1 MGSSATYAYDNW
13 DDLERERKKSLREEG
28 TLKYQRALGRADR
41 VKLQLATLLNS
52 MPENEWH
59 KIKSIKVDL

>member
-13 DDLERERKKSLREEG
+13 DELEYQRKKSLREEDPF
-28 TLKYQRALGRADR
+28 KWQRALGRANK

-52 MPENEWH
+52 MPEDEWH